1 MGQPTAPTGNSLTI
15 TDENQWTSPG
25 IFVAKDKEVFLDV
38 NGSGTLTVT
47 AQYKLPG
54 EADSAYRAVD
64 TDGGVSGLYRWDG
77 AGLIWRAGCATG
89 DFTSGTK
96 TINING
102 SGTDLSK

>member
-25 IFVAKDKEVFLDV
+25 IFVAKDKEGFLDV

-77 AGLIWRAGCATG
+77 YHWQLCAG
-89 DFTSGTK
+89 
-96 TINING
+96 
-102 SGTDLSK
+102 